1 MATYTLTATAEAP
14 ETIITYPD
22 YFDRYWSL
30 RTVHKLTVR
39 DALKH
44 MSEEGWNGWIY
55 NDYTDMMTLAKFRKL
70 EILVKRIE
78 CSDPW
83 GCKCPRC
90 N

>member
-14 ETIITYPD
+14 EITVTYPND
-22 YFDRYWSL
+22 FDRYWSL

-44 MSEEGWNGWIY
+44 MSEERWLGWIY
-55 NDYTDMMTLAKFRKL
+55 NDYTDYMTLARFRKL
-70 EILVKRIE
+70 EILVQRIK
-78 CSDPW
+78 CNDPW

>member
-1 MATYTLTATAEAP
+1 MATYTLTVTGGN
-14 ETIITYPD
+14 TLSVTYPND
-22 YFDRYWSL
+22 FDRYWSL

-44 MSEEGWNGWIY
+44 MSEERWNGWIY
-55 NDYTDMMTLAKFRKL
+55 NDYTDYMTLARFRKL
-70 EILVKRIE
+70 EILVQHIK
-78 CSDPW
+78 CNDPW